1 MSDSHG
7 HDSQRVLDHFLN
19 PRNVGDLPVAD
30 GVGEVGAVACGDVV
44 RISIKVSEGR
54 IAEARFRA
62 YGCGT
67 VIACASVTTELL
79 RGRTVGEAE
88 RFSNEQVA
96 NALGGLPA
104 TKAHCSV
111 LAEEAVKAAVADY
124 LQRRK
129 T

>member
-7 HDSQRVLDHFLN
+7 HDPQRVLDHFLS
-19 PRNVGDLPVAD
+19 PRNVGDLPGAD

-54 IAEARFRA
+54 ITEACFRA

-67 VIACASVTTELL
+67 VIACSSVTTELL
-79 RGRTVGEAE
+79 RGLTVEEAE
-88 RFSNEQVA
+88 RFSNEQVSS
-96 NALGGLPA
+96 ALGGLPA
-104 TKAHCSV
+104 TKAHCPV

-124 LQRRK
+124 LRRRK
-129 T
+129 A